1 MKNVVIESI
10 VIVILV
16 TLMCPLPV
24 YPASHPLDH
33 PPWDIEAVPD
43 TVYIRPPTCVAYFW
57 ILVTDYYKTK
67 PIKIYIERSKATVMG
82 LEFSFPS
89 QLQSEPPYEEL
100 WKGKMPDWQAL
111 VTLMP
116 VDPWVVPAGDYPL
129 TIWAYPADLS
139 QADGTAYNVF
149 TVVHMIV
156 ENTGVEKCGSPPPP
170 PPPPPRLTTTTIR
183 YTSHWTST
191 YDWWNWWRWDWW
203 VEWWPWT
210 TGEFDFSLD
219 ATPASQSM
227 KAGQTGS
234 FTTDVKLVSGA
245 AQPVTLTLSG
255 PPAGVSYSFS
265 LPSADPSFTS
275 ALQVTSQASLSPGT
289 YPLTVVGTGGG
300 KTHSTIVNLVVA
312 ENKQSSSLSLSV
324 SPPSLEVGESV
335 ALGGALSPGLATTV
349 ELVYTRPDGFE
360 LVKHVTTS
368 GAGAFSDAFKPD
380 MPGPW
385 SVKARWPGDADHY
398 AGESQTQSFSVE
410 PPPEQP
416 PSLWDQIARILPT
429 VALLAVLLVVAVLV
443 VVLLRR
449 RSAHRPH
456 GPTAVKA
463 RFCTKC
469 GTTIPE
475 GSGYCPNCGERI

>member
-1 MKNVVIESI
+1 MKKVTVQLIMI
-10 VIVILV
+10 VMLV
-16 TLMCPLPV
+16 TLACPLPA
-24 YPASHPLDH
+24 YSTSHPLDDI
-33 PPWDIEAVPD
+33 PWDIKADPLTMYVGSPVCDASFKLYVTGFYKDEPIRIYFELAKDKYGAPYPSEFVFAPPLIDLYNGINPD
-43 TVYIRPPTCVAYFW
+43 W
-57 ILVTDYYKTK
+57 
-67 PIKIYIERSKATVMG
+67 EATVTAG
-82 LEFSFPS
+82 FVAPWEHV
-89 QLQSEPPYEEL
+89 
-100 WKGKMPDWQAL
+100 GDWP
-111 VTLMP
+111 M
-116 VDPWVVPAGDYPL
+116 
-129 TIWAYPADLS
+129 TIWAFPAKLS
-139 QADGTAYNVF
+139 VPDGVAYNVSV
-149 TVVHMIV
+149 TVHFMVQ
-156 ENTGVEKCGSPPPP
+156 NTGIETCNPPPG
-170 PPPPPRLTTTTIR
+170 LTTARTATYR
-183 YTSHWTST
+183 TST
-191 YDWWNWWRWDWW
+191 YDWWQWWRWDWW
-203 VEWWPWT
+203 VGWWPWT

-227 KAGQTGS
+227 KAGQTAS

-245 AQPVTLTLSG
+245 PQPVMLSLSG
-255 PPAGVSYSFS
+255 LPAGASFSFS

-324 SPPSLEVGESV
+324 SPPSLKVGESV
-335 ALGGALSPGLATTV
+335 ALGGALSPSLATTV

-368 GAGAFSDAFKPD
+368 SAGAFSDAFKPD

-429 VALLAVLLVVAVLV
+429 VALLAVLLVVAVLA

-449 RSAHRPH
+449 RSAHRLH
-456 GPTAVKA
+456 GATAVKA

-475 GSGYCPNCGERI
+475 GSGYCPNCGEKT